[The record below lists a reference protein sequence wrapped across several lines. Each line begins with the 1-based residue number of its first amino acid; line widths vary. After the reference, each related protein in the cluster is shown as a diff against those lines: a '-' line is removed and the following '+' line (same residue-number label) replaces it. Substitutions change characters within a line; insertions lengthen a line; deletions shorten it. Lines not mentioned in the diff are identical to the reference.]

1 MFAEVKAMMTNVS
14 GDAYDEEIILN
25 IKACVIDL
33 TSSAEITLPGEVS
46 ITRTKNEQTG
56 EWTITDNSTI
66 TDEFVIRVI
75 AIWCGMQI
83 GNPPNYDQLRASYK
97 AYKGQMKFSRK
108 YKPSE
113 EVVTTEV

>member
-14 GDAYDEEIILN
+14 GDAYDEEIILK

-33 TSSAEITLPGEVS
+33 TSSAEITLPGEVD
-46 ITRTKNEQTG
+46 ITRTQDAQTG

-66 TDEFVIRVI
+66 TDEFVFQVV
-75 AIWCGMQI
+75 AIWCSMQI
-83 GNPPNYDQLRASYK
+83 GNPPNYDQLLAAYN
-97 AYKGQMKFSRK
+97 AYKGQMKLSRK